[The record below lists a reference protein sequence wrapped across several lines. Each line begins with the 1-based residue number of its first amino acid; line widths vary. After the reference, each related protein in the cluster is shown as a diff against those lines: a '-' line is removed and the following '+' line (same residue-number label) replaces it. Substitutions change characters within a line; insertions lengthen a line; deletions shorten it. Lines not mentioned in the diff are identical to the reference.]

1 MNSFNIHGVISGDRF
16 KDYQLPASAIESAS
30 RSDLET
36 LDENIYRT
44 ELALIWLVEAATRN
58 NLLDEHDESSLTM
71 SIFTDNPFID
81 QITYGDSID
90 PLVDKA
96 KKIHRT
102 NSYFITKECFTTYL
116 DINYTRISIGHTPA
130 IILNLSHV
138 YASIRMRVP
147 HQWFS
152 DAGIQC
158 NVLQENSG
166 IEVSDTRICVKPKEK
181 HLAVTPQIA
190 LDGHYDFLNEQIK
203 GMEENRLTHLGGLI
217 QSVGGL
223 NRELQ
228 CFVRRLDN
236 FAKTMLLLFP
246 DPEAD
251 FIPSQIGFAEVDGDT
266 PIATRFL
273 SATQRAYLFLNQ

>member
-1 MNSFNIHGVISGDRF
+1 
-16 KDYQLPASAIESAS
+16 
-30 RSDLET
+30 
-36 LDENIYRT
+36 
-44 ELALIWLVEAATRN
+44 
-58 NLLDEHDESSLTM
+58 
-71 SIFTDNPFID
+71 
-81 QITYGDSID
+81 
-90 PLVDKA
+90 
-96 KKIHRT
+96 
-102 NSYFITKECFTTYL
+102 
-116 DINYTRISIGHTPA
+116 
-130 IILNLSHV
+130 
-138 YASIRMRVP
+138 MRVP